1 MAHTLNLSVVAEG
14 VESEAQL
21 EKLHEYDCDCIQGY
35 VFSRP
40 LPAAEAAALLR
51 EGRRQPFAEAAP
63 GRNLLLVDDD
73 PHVLQGLRRV
83 FYRSGYRVHT
93 AAGGAEALEILA
105 ATPVQVIISDQLMPG
120 MTGVQLLGRVRRMY
134 PATVRIILSGY
145 AELATVTEA
154 INHGAVWKYLMKPW
168 SGELLRQLVAEAF
181 RHAEEGD

>member
-1 MAHTLNLSVVAEG
+1 MTES
-14 VESEAQL
+14 VESSTGAPSEIIARGTPSPHGVNGQ
-21 EKLHEYDCDCIQGY
+21 
-35 VFSRP
+35 VS
-40 LPAAEAAALLR
+40 ALMSY
-51 EGRRQPFAEAAP
+51 P
-63 GRNLLLVDDD
+63 
-73 PHVLQGLRRV
+73 
-83 FYRSGYRVHT
+83 
-93 AAGGAEALEILA
+93 GGAEALEILA

-145 AELATVTEA
+145 AELGTITEA